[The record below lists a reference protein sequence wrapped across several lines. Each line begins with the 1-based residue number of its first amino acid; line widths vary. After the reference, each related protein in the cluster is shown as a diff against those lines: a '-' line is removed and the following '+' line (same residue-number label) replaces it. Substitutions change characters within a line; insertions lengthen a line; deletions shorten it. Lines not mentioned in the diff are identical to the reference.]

1 MSLTIAVDMRKTP
14 KIDRI
19 KKSMLKMATLVEET
33 IEKAT
38 RAVIERDVVLAR
50 EVMQSD
56 NVIDELE
63 IEIEEDCLKTLALHQ
78 PVAIDLRYIISVL
91 KINSEMERMGD
102 LSVNIARTTSFLAE
116 SERIELGFDFKATA
130 GIVRGMVE
138 DTLNALLER
147 DSALAMKAI
156 NTDDKVDE
164 AKKIANDWC
173 LKGIVENPE
182 QAGTYLRFMSC
193 MRNLER
199 IGDHAKNICEYVI
212 YLVIG
217 KDVRHI
223 TIEQIED
230 EFSK

>member
-1 MSLTIAVDMRKTP
+1 MRE
-14 KIDRI
+14 IDRI
-19 KKSMLKMATLVEET
+19 KKSVLKMATLVEET

-38 RAVIERDVVLAR
+38 RAVIDRDVALAK
-50 EVMQSD
+50 EVMQGD

-102 LSVNIARTTSFLAE
+102 LSVNIARTTPFLAK

-147 DSALAMKAI
+147 DSELAVKAI

-164 AKKIANDWC
+164 VKKVANDWG

-182 QAGTYLRFMSC
+182 QAGVYLRYMSC

-199 IGDHAKNICEYVI
+199 IGDLATNIAEDVI
-212 YLVIG
+212 YLIDG
-217 KDVRHI
+217 KIVRH
-223 TIEQIED
+223 QID
-230 EFSK
+230 GD